1 MASTLQ
7 RSRTVAAA
15 VTIEMTETKC
25 PRCFQPVFPDDTLAF
40 EGSQLMHFDCGRPRD
55 LSRQER
61 VLLFGHCWGHQMACP
76 ACGHEFR
83 LFELSPNRFER
94 CNPTCCPRCR
104 IDLIASVREHLYA
117 CPLSPEVLR
126 RQAHEARE
134 NMRRLV
140 KQVRELTRQADV
152 AAGELLGARKQSASE
167 TVRRTIKVKLHAG
180 GLPQVDVPGPTRAC
194 AGDGSKCAAC
204 EQPISQ
210 QHLMVILVSGATGTA
225 FHASDCFSLWD
236 EERRSLRSTPRFAA
250 MPDEPILRD
259 KAREAIHSGRL
270 PTAKPGRTFGGPSSG
285 AVCAIC
291 GEPVPRG
298 ETEFKVQFAVPEA
311 GHYLHVRCFA
321 AWELERTNITG
332 ASIS

>member
-40 EGSQLMHFDCGRPRD
+40 EGSLLMHFDCGRPRD

-167 TVRRTIKVKLHAG
+167 TVRSTIKVKLHAG

-236 EERRSLRSTPRFAA
+236 ESVGRSARLRGLLP
-250 MPDEPILRD
+250 
-259 KAREAIHSGRL
+259 AR
-270 PTAKPGRTFGGPSSG
+270 
-285 AVCAIC
+285 
-291 GEPVPRG
+291 
-298 ETEFKVQFAVPEA
+298 
-311 GHYLHVRCFA
+311 
-321 AWELERTNITG
+321 
-332 ASIS
+332 